1 MAEPNAR
8 ISGAKQELTV
18 FKSKFSCS
26 FEKLKDSI
34 TAKFSDINAL
44 LDEIEKN
51 IKKSVTEEV
60 NESIISIKNTIIDA
74 LKEEN
79 LKLQNKV
86 KKLEEQLLEIDQK
99 NNHLDQ
105 YSRRNNLEI
114 QGIPANITD
123 DKLEG
128 KVIDI
133 FSCLGIEVKGSDIED
148 CHRFGSTNPKNT
160 IVRFVN
166 PKFCYQALD
175 KKMDLHKLDSRRLGF
190 NPVKT
195 LYFSENLTPT
205 NQLLA
210 WKCRELKR
218 ASGCDKN
225 KENCK

>member
-1 MAEPNAR
+1 M
-8 ISGAKQELTV
+8 
-18 FKSKFSCS
+18 
-26 FEKLKDSI
+26 KLKK
-34 TAKFSDINAL
+34 TN
-44 LDEIEKN
+44 
-51 IKKSVTEEV
+51 KSVTEEV
-60 NESIISIKNTIIDA
+60 NESIMSIKNTIIDA

-218 ASGCDKN
+218 ASMIYRNAVPGGVVRIRRTANERALSIKN
-225 KENCK
+225 DNDLKSLYPDFVFRDR

>member
-1 MAEPNAR
+1 M
-8 ISGAKQELTV
+8 
-18 FKSKFSCS
+18 
-26 FEKLKDSI
+26 
-34 TAKFSDINAL
+34 
-44 LDEIEKN
+44 DEIEKN

-105 YSRRNNLEI
+105 YSRRNLEI

-133 FSCLGIEVKGSDIED
+133 FSCLSIEVKGSDTED
-148 CHRFGSTNPKNT
+148 CHRLGYANPKNT

-166 PKFCYQALD
+166 WKFCYQALD
-175 KKMDLHKLDSRRLGF
+175 KKIDLHKLDTRRLGL

-195 LYFSENLTPT
+195 SYFSENLTPT

-218 ASGCDKN
+218 ASMIHSTWSARGVIKIRRTANERTLSIKN
-225 KENCK
+225 DNDLKSLYPDFVFRDR

>member
-1 MAEPNAR
+1 MD
-8 ISGAKQELTV
+8 K
-18 FKSKFSCS
+18 
-26 FEKLKDSI
+26 
-34 TAKFSDINAL
+34 
-44 LDEIEKN
+44 IEKN

-60 NESIISIKNTIIDA
+60 NESIVSIKNTIIDA

-148 CHRFGSTNPKNT
+148 CHRLGYANPKNK
-160 IVRFVN
+160 IIRFVN
-166 PKFCYQALD
+166 RKFCYQALD

-218 ASGCDKN
+218 ASMIHSTWSARGVIKIRRTANERAVSIKN
-225 KENCK
+225 DNDLKSLYPDFVFRDR